1 MFSVNLKLT
10 NKRIVTLLAVFALV
24 VTLLVAVR
32 LQSFCAK
39 EETAVQCNSEA
50 DVKAYLESFGLRL
63 GECTVDQ
70 ITVPFEFGEVYENYN
85 SVQLSQGFDLSEHK
99 GKTLQRYTFAVTEHP
114 DGDDLF
120 AEVLLLDKKIVG
132 ADIYSTALDGF
143 IAPLK

>member
-10 NKRIVTLLAVFALV
+10 NKRIVTLLAVFALA

-32 LQSFCAK
+32 LQSFCK
-39 EETAVQCNSEA
+39 GKETAVQCNSEA
-50 DVKAYLESFGLRL
+50 EVKAYLESFGLRL
-63 GECTVDQ
+63 GECTIDQ
-70 ITVPFEFGEVYENYN
+70 ITVPFEFSEVYESYN

-99 GKTLQRYTFAVTEHP
+99 GKALKRYTFAVFDHP
-114 DGDDLF
+114 DGDDVF

-132 ADIYSTALDGF
+132 ADIYSTAHDGF

>member
-10 NKRIVTLLAVFALV
+10 NKRIVTLLAVFALA

-32 LQSFCAK
+32 LQSFCK
-39 EETAVQCNSEA
+39 GKETAVQCNSEA
-50 DVKAYLESFGLRL
+50 EVKEYLESFGLML
-63 GECTVDQ
+63 GECTIDQ
-70 ITVPFEFGEVYENYN
+70 ITVPFEFGEVYESYN

-99 GKTLQRYTFAVTEHP
+99 GKTLQRYTFAVSEHP
-114 DGDDLF
+114 DGDNLF
-120 AEVLLLDKKIVG
+120 AEVLLLDKQIVG